1 MARLLARR
9 TCRFID
15 FANDKTYR
23 AAVYKKIDK
32 EDKKLSRA
40 SRMGVVAAIRQ
51 PDAKDRATAALG
63 IRDQDANLV
72 PGTDLPIAYSVAKVC
87 GLDLRLEPL
96 TPSIG
101 TVVHGIDLD
110 QDLQEPGV
118 VAFLRS
124 LWLDRKVIMFRGQD
138 HLTKDG
144 LIKLAERF
152 GELGAHHGE
161 RDHIPSGIPTPEEYP
176 DVLSLVS
183 NEKYPGA
190 ASEWHSDATWSSRPP
205 MGSILICREAP
216 PIGGDTNFC
225 DCYGLWTALHPKTQ
239 ARVKTLSALH
249 EGQPFHRMDGKLPT
263 AFHPVARTHPE
274 TGGTTLFVNRVFT
287 RGFCGEDDFDEFETA
302 KLLDELLENVGR
314 AEFTC
319 RFRWAPGSVAM
330 WDNRAVQHCATADFW
345 PHRRVMERVTILDYD
360 LSRRVPF
367 FEP

>member
-1 MARLLARR
+1 M
-9 TCRFID
+9 D
-15 FANDKTYR
+15 FGNDGIGG

-32 EDKKLSRA
+32 GNKKLSRA
-40 SRMGVVAAIRQ
+40 NRMGAVAAIRE
-51 PDAKDRATAALG
+51 PDAEDRASAALG
-63 IRDQDANLV
+63 IRDQDAGLL
-72 PGTDLPIAYSVAKVC
+72 PGTDLPTTYSVANIC
-87 GLDLRLEPL
+87 GRDFKLEPL

-110 QDLQEPGV
+110 QHLQEPAV
-118 VAFLRS
+118 VDFLRG
-124 LWLDRKVIMFRGQD
+124 LWLKRKVIMFRGQQ

-144 LIKLAERF
+144 LIQMAEHF

-161 RDHIPSGIPTPEEYP
+161 RDHIPSGLPTPEDYP
-176 DVLSLVS
+176 DVLSLIS
-183 NEKYPGA
+183 NEKYPSA

-225 DCYGLWTALHPKTQ
+225 DCYGLWAALHPETQ

-249 EGQPFHRMDGKLPT
+249 EGQPHHKMDGKLPT
-263 AFHPVARTHPE
+263 AIHPVARTHPE
-274 TGGTTLFVNRVFT
+274 TGGTALFVNRVFT
-287 RGFCGEDDFDEFETA
+287 QRFCGNDDLDEVETA
-302 KLLDELLENVGR
+302 NLLDELLINVGR

-360 LSRRVPF
+360 LSRRAPF
-367 FEP
+367 FQN